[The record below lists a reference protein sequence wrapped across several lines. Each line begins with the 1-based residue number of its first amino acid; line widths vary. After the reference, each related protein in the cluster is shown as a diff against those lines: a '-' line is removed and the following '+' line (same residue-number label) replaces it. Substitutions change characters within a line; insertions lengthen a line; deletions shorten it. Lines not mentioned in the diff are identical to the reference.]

1 MRFRRG
7 RHANLVID
15 HPDGDMPMN
24 AKKLGPILVGLALGA
39 CAASAL
45 AATAVPPP
53 KAYVVA
59 EIEVKDREAYREY
72 VAAAFPVIQK
82 YGGKFL
88 TRGGT
93 TVAVEGRPPAE
104 RVMIIEFASL
114 EQAKTFEYSKDYTD
128 IAPLRQR
135 SADSRLFIVEGAAD
149 VAASAP

>member
-1 MRFRRG
+1 MIRLKPLI
-7 RHANLVID
+7 AVSAAI
-15 HPDGDMPMN
+15 
-24 AKKLGPILVGLALGA
+24 ALAA
-39 CAASAL
+39 CAAGAQQRALSAD
-45 AATAVPPP
+45 VPPPP

-59 EIEVKDREAYREY
+59 EITVTDMDAYREY

-82 YGGKFL
+82 FGGRFL

-93 TVAVEGRPPAE
+93 SLAVEGAPPAE

-114 EQAKTFEYSKDYTD
+114 DQAKAFEYSQDYTD

-135 SADSRLFIVEGAAD
+135 SAQSRLFIVEGAAD

>member
-1 MRFRRG
+1 MI
-7 RHANLVID
+7 AW
-15 HPDGDMPMN
+15 
-24 AKKLGPILVGLALGA
+24 KLGALIGGIALGA

-45 AATAVPPP
+45 SADGGAAP

-59 EIEVKDREAYREY
+59 EIDVKDREAYRDY

-82 YGGKFL
+82 YGGRFL

-114 EQAKTFEYSKDYTD
+114 EQAKAFEYSKDYTQ

-149 VAASAP
+149 VAASRP

>member
-1 MRFRRG
+1 MIRFKPLI
-7 RHANLVID
+7 AVSAAI
-15 HPDGDMPMN
+15 
-24 AKKLGPILVGLALGA
+24 ALAA
-39 CAASAL
+39 CAAGAQERAL
-45 AATAVPPP
+45 PADFAPPP

-59 EIEVKDREAYREY
+59 EITVTDADAYREY

-82 YGGKFL
+82 FGGRFL

-93 TVAVEGRPPAE
+93 SVAVEGAPPAE

-114 EQAKTFEYSKDYTD
+114 DQAKAFEYSQDYTD

-135 SADSRLFIVEGAAD
+135 SAQSRLFIVEGAAD